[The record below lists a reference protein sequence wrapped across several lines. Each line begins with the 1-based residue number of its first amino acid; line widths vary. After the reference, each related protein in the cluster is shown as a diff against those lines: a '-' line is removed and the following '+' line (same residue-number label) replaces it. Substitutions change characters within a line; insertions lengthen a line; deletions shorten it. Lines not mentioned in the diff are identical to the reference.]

1 MIVKMKKYLILL
13 IIIIS
18 IILLVIGTII
28 ITNSLNKSQNEDK
41 YSIDFKT
48 TKKITISYMSN
59 SKELSNI
66 EKDNLLLELKEMDY
80 KVINEPGL
88 IVSTD
93 YKIDFNNGLYFVFGN
108 YGTEVDVYENNQRK
122 FTTKLPNDILN
133 NIRRMFG
140 KVENQDDINDNKLNG
155 NQINVK

>member
-1 MIVKMKKYLILL
+1 MKKYLILL

-28 ITNSLNKSQNEDK
+28 ITNSLNKSQNENK

-48 TKKITISYMSN
+48 KKKITISYMSN

>member
-1 MIVKMKKYLILL
+1 MKKYLILL

-133 NIRRMFG
+133 NIRRMFE

>member
-1 MIVKMKKYLILL
+1 MKKYLILL

-88 IVSTD
+88 IVSTE

>member
-1 MIVKMKKYLILL
+1 MKKYLILL

-140 KVENQDDINDNKLNG
+140 KVENQDDINDNKLND

>member
-1 MIVKMKKYLILL
+1 MKKYLILI

-108 YGTEVDVYENNQRK
+108 YGTELDVYENNQSK
-122 FTTKLPNDILN
+122 FTTMLPNDILN

>member
-1 MIVKMKKYLILL
+1 MKKYLILL

-48 TKKITISYMSN
+48 TKKIKISYMSN

>member
-1 MIVKMKKYLILL
+1 MKKYLILL

-66 EKDNLLLELKEMDY
+66 EKDKRYNM
-80 KVINEPGL
+80 
-88 IVSTD
+88 
-93 YKIDFNNGLYFVFGN
+93 
-108 YGTEVDVYENNQRK
+108 
-122 FTTKLPNDILN
+122 KL
-133 NIRRMFG
+133 
-140 KVENQDDINDNKLNG
+140 
-155 NQINVK
+155 

>member
-1 MIVKMKKYLILL
+1 MKKYLILL

-66 EKDNLLLELKEMDY
+66 KKDNLLLELKEMDY

>member
-1 MIVKMKKYLILL
+1 MKKYLILL

-155 NQINVK
+155 NQINIK

>member
-1 MIVKMKKYLILL
+1 MIKKKSIVFF
-13 IIIIS
+13 IIS

>member
-1 MIVKMKKYLILL
+1 MKKYLILL

-93 YKIDFNNGLYFVFGN
+93 YKIDFNNGLYFVFGD

>member
-1 MIVKMKKYLILL
+1 MKKYLILL

>member
-1 MIVKMKKYLILL
+1 MKKYLILL

-122 FTTKLPNDILN
+122 FKTKLPNDILN

-140 KVENQDDINDNKLNG
+140 KVEKQDDINDNKLNG

>member
-1 MIVKMKKYLILL
+1 MKKYLILL

-59 SKELSNI
+59 SKELSDI

>member
-1 MIVKMKKYLILL
+1 MKMKKYLILL